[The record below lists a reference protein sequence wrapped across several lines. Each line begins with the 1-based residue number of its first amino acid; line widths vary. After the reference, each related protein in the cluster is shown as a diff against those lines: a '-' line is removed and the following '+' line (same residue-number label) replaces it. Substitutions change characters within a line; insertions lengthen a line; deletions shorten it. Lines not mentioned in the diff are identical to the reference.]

1 MPVFHSKNSLIL
13 LPRSSF
19 NGRPAIVNNFTNMTR
34 IFQAQCVYSLTWTQQ
49 LLLFLQQVVFLP
61 SWKSHFSF
69 LLAYHEWYY
78 YWLILF
84 VGCEMCWFSGYTYLL
99 NKYSLRNCWLQSSIA
114 ENNGENNDDY
124 D

>member
-1 MPVFHSKNSLIL
+1 MPVFHSKTSLKL

-19 NGRPAIVNNFTNMTR
+19 NGRSAILDNFTNMTR

-49 LLLFLQQVVFLP
+49 MLFLQQVLFLS

-84 VGCEMCWFSGYTYLL
+84 VGHEMCWFSGYTYLL
-99 NKYSLRNCWLQSSIA
+99 NKYSLRNCWLQIIIA

>member
-13 LPRSSF
+13 SPRSSF
-19 NGRPAIVNNFTNMTR
+19 NGRPAILNNFTNMTR
-34 IFQAQCVYSLTWTQQ
+34 IFRAQCVYSLIWTQQ
-49 LLLFLQQVVFLP
+49 LLFLQQVLFLP

-69 LLAYHEWYY
+69 MYHEWYH

-84 VGCEMCWFSGYTYLL
+84 VGREMCWFSGYTYLL